1 MITMGVPL
9 ASAAWRRAVRSGMT
23 NGRTRSSWAKP
34 AAVTSTRS
42 GGANSAGRLRLVS
55 TTIVAQSACGSP
67 STGSSRC
74 SHSGIVVVVVGA
86 VMVGP
91 VVVVFANSSG
101 RPPAVSDELSE
112 TWVESHVTQ
121 SPMAAE
127 TVTTVRATATI
138 HPLTRANLGRRSR
151 ARALQAGGRGFES
164 HRLHD
169 LRLDR
174 DFLGP
179 AGASAATDRNQQWI
193 SRIARPGV
201 DPTVRVESE
210 TPGSKRPRLVPEL
223 PTPDRVGPPS
233 VTAELAAAGRDLER
247 LRRAREDLDR
257 GAGRWTHTRPAEPP
271 TDSARHVKNARPPS
285 NVHARRCGDANSATG
300 AASPVSRP
308 QRNTAPTTTGPPT
321 RRRSP
326 RNSTVGS
333 PRPTP
338 RRRSP
343 ESGSLPRP
351 LAR

>member
-1 MITMGVPL
+1 MSPL
-9 ASAAWRRAVRSGMT
+9 R
-23 NGRTRSSWAKP
+23 P
-34 AAVTSTRS
+34 AQ
-42 GGANSAGRLRLVS
+42 AGRYPVLPRPWS
-55 TTIVAQSACGSP
+55 WSGDVAQLA
-67 STGSSRC
+67 
-74 SHSGIVVVVVGA
+74 
-86 VMVGP
+86 
-91 VVVVFANSSG
+91 
-101 RPPAVSDELSE
+101 
-112 TWVESHVTQ
+112 
-121 SPMAAE
+121 
-127 TVTTVRATATI
+127 RA
-138 HPLTRANLGRRSR
+138 P
-151 ARALQAGGRGFES
+151 ALQAGGRGFES

-210 TPGSKRPRLVPEL
+210 NPGSKRARLVAEL
-223 PTPDRVGPPS
+223 ATLDRVGPPS

-308 QRNTAPTTTGPPT
+308 QRNAAPTTTGPPT

-333 PRPTP
+333 PAPNTASPISRVRQPSATTGSPTTLTLPTRRARPTRAPTTRQPDP
-338 RRRSP
+338 RRGYSTGSTPSARVSLRHPRGRWSATTSPRSA
-343 ESGSLPRP
+343 SASIGSSELAPSSRP
-351 LAR
+351 ACRYDTHALAAATKARCCPARLVVVMPGVRSAHIRRLRARRGDLW